1 MTIIDYNRVVKDLN
15 GLTPGEFLAAV
26 GKNFTVEEKGTEIYK
41 PAGLHNF
48 SLYLLKESF
57 LGTATV
63 MMTICGAVA
72 MSYWMN
78 AERIPNMLAQL
89 IVRSGISATGFN
101 MLVVLI
107 LLIMGMFMTSGLTI
121 MTPLLVPIASAL
133 NIDLIHFGMVMV
145 FTLGIGNMSP
155 PFGIVLYQVSS
166 LLGMKLERLVKASFP
181 FLVLMVGCAV
191 LYALVP
197 WFSTWLPAVL
207 YG

>member
-1 MTIIDYNRVVKDLN
+1 
-15 GLTPGEFLAAV
+15 
-26 GKNFTVEEKGTEIYK
+26 
-41 PAGLHNF
+41 
-48 SLYLLKESF
+48 
-57 LGTATV
+57 
-63 MMTICGAVA
+63 
-72 MSYWMN
+72 
-78 AERIPNMLAQL
+78 
-89 IVRSGISATGFN
+89 
-101 MLVVLI
+101 
-107 LLIMGMFMTSGLTI
+107 
-121 MTPLLVPIASAL
+121 
-133 NIDLIHFGMVMV
+133 MVMV